1 MDLTKLRDM
10 DPDIHQIISRLLRE
24 TFVRVGPAAQATTGT
39 TGGGDAGE
47 VAVPGLKANGVVI
60 VTAAESPG
68 SSLTIG
74 HVTAGADKFTVY
86 DGAATPAVIEGKKV
100 NYFVIDLGTA

>member
-1 MDLTKLRDM
+1 MDLTQLRDLDRDM
-10 DPDIHQIISRLLRE
+10 IQMISRILSDVFKRA
-24 TFVRVGPAAQATTGT
+24 GPAGQVTTDGS
-39 TGGGDAGE
+39 GE

-68 SSLTIG
+68 ASLTIG
-74 HVTAGADKFTVY
+74 HVTAAADKFTVY
-86 DGAATPAVIEGKKV
+86 DGASSPTAVADKKV